1 VHQRSFLLVDAGRIS
16 IVTGLV
22 LLSMRPDIGLIPSNL
37 AVVTVTS
44 YRPGFSKTIT
54 PCGQNHPSTG
64 VTFYLV

>member
-44 YRPGFSKTIT
+44 YRPGFSKAIT
-54 PCGQNHPSTG
+54 D
-64 VTFYLV
+64 